1 MKLTVKNM
9 VCNRCVTAVKQLLDE
24 MKLFAGVVTIGEA
37 ALLKTPTAAQLKQL
51 NIRLKEIG
59 FELLDSQKH
68 QQVEKIKN
76 ALIKKVQS
84 GEIEEHF
91 SLSDF
96 LSKALHKDYNYISRL
111 FSAVESVTIEQFLI
125 LQKIEKVKEWL
136 VYDELNLSEISYR
149 LGYSSVAHLS
159 AQFKKVTG
167 FTPSAFKK
175 TGTHRKSID
184 EV

>member
-37 ALLKTPTAAQLKQL
+37 TLLKTPTAAQLKQL

-175 TGTHRKSID
+175 TGTHRKSLD
-184 EV
+184 NV